1 MPCLH
6 FESALL
12 PTGWA
17 SGVRVTL
24 ADGLIT
30 DVTTGTAPTA
40 DDARHRL
47 AIPGIASLHSHAFQ
61 RGMAGLAET
70 RGNVA
75 DTFWTWRETMYRFAL
90 SMTPEEVEA
99 VATLLYVEMLEQ
111 GYTRVGEFHYLHH
124 DHDGEPYAN
133 PAEMATRIARAAEI
147 TGIGLTL
154 LPSFY
159 AHSSFGG
166 AAPHAG
172 QRRFICSIDQFAKLT
187 AAAQMAVRE
196 LPGANIGIAPHS
208 LRAVTPDE
216 LADIVT
222 LA

>member
-1 MPCLH
+1 MGSSRRSRPARRRQPRD
-6 FESALL
+6 E
-12 PTGWA
+12 
-17 SGVRVTL
+17 
-24 ADGLIT
+24 
-30 DVTTGTAPTA
+30 
-40 DDARHRL
+40 RHRL

-70 RGNVA
+70 RGNAA

-90 SMTPEEVEA
+90 EMTPEDAEA

-124 DHDGEPYAN
+124 DRDGAPYAN

-172 QRRFICSIDQFAKLT
+172 QRRFICSIDQFAKLI
-187 AAAQMAVRE
+187 AAARAAVERCPE
-196 LPGANIGIAPHS
+196 PMSVSRRTACG
-208 LRAVTPDE
+208 R
-216 LADIVT
+216 
-222 LA
+222 